1 LIQRLG
7 EEMKGRTFV
16 LITHRPPL
24 LQLVSRIILLDK
36 GKVVL
41 DGPRDEVLRQI
52 ARPKVA

>member
-1 LIQRLG
+1 
-7 EEMKGRTFV
+7 MKGRTFV